1 MQDWINDHP
10 LFFAALIVLAI
21 ALFWSFVVRMVSL
34 ASGWRLL
41 GRRFRTE
48 QPFMGAKWNWQSAA
62 MRFTRYN
69 NCLTVGADPMG
80 IFLRT
85 MFMFRPGHPALFV
98 PWTEIGVSSRSTIF
112 GQYPQ
117 LRLGSSEQIPL
128 TINATLASRLKSA
141 AGSSWPQGMGS
152 AGAGP
157 GVIG

>member
-10 LFFAALIVLAI
+10 IVFAAAIFLAF
-21 ALFWSFVVRMVSL
+21 AAFWCFVVNLVSL
-34 ASGWRLL
+34 ASGWRML

-48 QPFMGAKWNWQSAA
+48 QPFLGAKWNWQSAG

-80 IFLRT
+80 IFLKT

-98 PWTEIGVSSRSTIF
+98 PWTEIAVSSRSTIF
-112 GQYPQ
+112 GRYPQ
-117 LRLGSSEQIPL
+117 LLLGSSEQIPL

-141 AGSSWPQGMGS
+141 AGSSWPTGS
-152 AGAGP
+152 GAAGAGP